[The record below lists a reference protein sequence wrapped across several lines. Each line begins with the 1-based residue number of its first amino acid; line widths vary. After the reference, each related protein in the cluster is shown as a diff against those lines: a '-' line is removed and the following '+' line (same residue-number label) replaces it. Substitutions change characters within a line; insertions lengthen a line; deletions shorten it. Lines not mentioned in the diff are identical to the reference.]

1 MEVTLNEKNG
11 SGGHLLHIVGSPRKV
26 GIAASTDVA
35 ERFIETWL
43 SQDSSRTVYTLDV
56 WKTDLPD
63 FDGAALEAKYASLA
77 GMEMTGDVAKV
88 WSRISEMGQLFHA
101 ADVIVMGVPMWN
113 FGIPYRLK
121 HLIDA
126 VTQKN
131 VLYTFDGQNLVG
143 TLGGRKLVVVAARGA
158 SLGGDYPEKEFD
170 FQLAYLRTWARMVG
184 INEVHAITV
193 EGTLFGP
200 EADAAARGPAR
211 ESAREL
217 GLAL

>member
-1 MEVTLNEKNG
+1 
-11 SGGHLLHIVGSPRKV
+11 
-26 GIAASTDVA
+26 
-35 ERFIETWL
+35 
-43 SQDSSRTVYTLDV
+43 
-56 WKTDLPD
+56 
-63 FDGAALEAKYASLA
+63 
-77 GMEMTGDVAKV
+77 MTGDVAKV

>member
-1 MEVTLNEKNG
+1 MQVTGNG
-11 SGGHLLHIVGSPRKV
+11 RGKSGGHLLHIVGSPRKD
-26 GIAASTDVA
+26 GIAASKDVA

-43 SQDSSRTVYTLDV
+43 SQDATRTVYTLDV
-56 WKTDLPD
+56 WKTELPD

-77 GMEMTGDVAKV
+77 GIEMTGDAAKV
-88 WSRISEMGQLFHA
+88 WSRISEMGGWFHA

-131 VLYTFDGQNLVG
+131 VLYTFDGQNLIG
-143 TLGGRKLVVVAARGA
+143 TLGGRKLLVVAARGA
-158 SLGGDYPEKEFD
+158 TLGGDYPEKEFD
-170 FQLAYLRTWARMVG
+170 FQLAYLHTWARMVG

-211 ESAREL
+211 ERAREL
-217 GLAL
+217 GLQL

>member
-1 MEVTLNEKNG
+1 MEVIFNG
-11 SGGHLLHIVGSPRKV
+11 HAKSGRHLLHIVGSPRKE
-26 GIAASTDVA
+26 GIAASIDVA
-35 ERFIETWL
+35 EQLIETWL
-43 SQDSSRTVYTLDV
+43 SQDSSRTAYTLDV

-63 FDGAALEAKYASLA
+63 FDGVALEAKYASLA
-77 GMEMTGDVAKV
+77 GVEMTGDVAKV
-88 WSRISEMGQLFHA
+88 WSRINEMGQLFHA

-131 VLYTFDGQNLVG
+131 VLYTFDGENLVG
-143 TLGGRKLVVVAARGA
+143 TLGGRKLVIVAARGA
-158 SLGGDYPEKEFD
+158 ALGGDYPEKEFD

-217 GLAL
+217 GLVL